1 MSDEDKDEYH
11 NTEVTEQA
19 TKTSGNENQPEDNKF
34 PEQSLQ
40 PEDNKFQ
47 EQQPQPEDKKSPEAQ
62 EGSNYNE
69 GGPNS
74 VNIFNL
80 DQKDGT
86 GYDYFDD
93 PTDPLRPYEHQLPKL
108 AQEEVDQYSQQ
119 LQANR
124 LIVLSCL
131 DEYVAQSAAYSL
143 AYHNNFSVLEKR
155 VLRTDDIKNKD
166 RDDLSLELLM
176 EPYAFGNKKQGRDT
190 LIVTQP
196 SDVDNINFYGSL
208 LSGLLSAKEIEERLR
223 ELNRLI
229 VCLINSTRLRERLI
243 SERHNEDSSFKL
255 IDIDYLQPLLRH
267 HIRDEQKA
275 KELIEELR
283 QQRNNGLWEDNET
296 DFYEHIKALI
306 GENALIK
313 EITRRNQR
321 QQSSEQGY
329 TQYLEEE
336 IEKIKAAFQDEKT
349 LECAVLYVA
358 TFFEQLN
365 TTDFSKVVECLLL
378 GKTKSTAK
386 IHQKGNI
393 KSAQV
398 EDESLV
404 DVWTAQ
410 RDKILNDYYITV
422 VTLKDSTRALDFSFP
437 YLRRILRGYLERE
450 QPYYLEEQFEK
461 LQKYGLL
468 FDDSQKLSK
477 CVASLA
483 TNMAAANPQVYG
495 EQWLFEWI
503 VALLGNID
511 RESQGGVLEEIL
523 RDLFQQMK
531 HEKKQRVFSRM
542 ANLTREMMQHS
553 HLHQTIKKF
562 LNKLIDLRFHTEV
575 LEIVRSMRFIPN
587 FDQLHWIKQ
596 LLERGGEET
605 RRKTSLFLYNYIK
618 YSGSR
623 FNKIIKQLYDW
634 MPQPNKNPQSSVY
647 MFPLFIDFLV
657 DSTVAFNQSQYGQP
671 KNHLVLTALI
681 EETVE
686 SQTFAKL
693 LFHPNNLELLLRKSE
708 IDSLVRRL
716 LAKWNLTLRA
726 GGNYAVVSERL
737 LEQLLLHLASS
748 SLDKKLSQRKI
759 SNQRDLEK
767 LLADAS
773 NQSIALIKT
782 EVADIIG
789 VLIAEWFV
797 IVHGLEDSQQ
807 NEKAVRFF
815 EQFLQQIIDAVPAR
829 KKELTTELTE
839 CWKKMAGLI
848 RDVIN
853 NIKEEQKLQRDK
865 ERAKLIKSL
874 ALKEK
879 QIKKLI
885 IKFKVLSKAY

>member
-1 MSDEDKDEYH
+1 M
-11 NTEVTEQA
+11 V
-19 TKTSGNENQPEDNKF
+19 
-34 PEQSLQ
+34 
-40 PEDNKFQ
+40 
-47 EQQPQPEDKKSPEAQ
+47 
-62 EGSNYNE
+62 
-69 GGPNS
+69 
-74 VNIFNL
+74 
-80 DQKDGT
+80 QKDGT

-93 PTDPLRPYEHQLPKL
+93 PTDPLRHYELQLPKL
-108 AQEEVDQYSQQ
+108 AQEEVEQYSQQ
-119 LQANR
+119 LQAKR

-131 DEYVAQSAAYSL
+131 DEEVATSAAYSL
-143 AYHNNFSVLEKR
+143 IYQQTFSALEKR
-155 VLRTDDIKNKD
+155 VLRTDNIKNRD
-166 RDDLSLELLM
+166 RDDLSIELLM
-176 EPYAFGNKKQGRDT
+176 EPYAFGNQGRDT
-190 LIVTQP
+190 LIVTMP

-208 LSGLLSAKEIEERLR
+208 LSGRLSAKQIEERLR
-223 ELNRLI
+223 EFNRLI
-229 VCLINSTRLRERLI
+229 VCLVNSTRLRERLI
-243 SERHNEDSSFKL
+243 SEQHHENFSFKL

-283 QQRNNGLWEDNET
+283 QQRNNGLWEENET

-306 GENALIK
+306 AENALIK

-329 TQYLEEE
+329 TQYIEEE
-336 IEKIKAAFQDEKT
+336 IEKIKAAFQDDKT

-365 TTDFSKVVECLLL
+365 TTDFSKVVKCLLA
-378 GKTKSTAK
+378 GKTRPTTTEK
-386 IHQKGNI
+386 ITKKGKI
-393 KSAQV
+393 KSIQG

-404 DVWTAQ
+404 EVWTAQ

-422 VTLKDSTRALDFSFP
+422 VTLTDSSRVLDFCFP
-437 YLRRILRGYLERE
+437 YLRRILRRYLERE
-450 QPYYLEEQFEK
+450 QPYYLEEQFER

-468 FDDSQKLSK
+468 FDDSQKISD
-477 CVASLA
+477 CVVSIAVDMASSNSE
-483 TNMAAANPQVYG
+483 TYG
-495 EQWLFEWI
+495 EQWLFEWV

-511 RESQGGVLEEIL
+511 REAQGGVLEEIL

-531 HEKKQRVFSRM
+531 HEQKQRVFSRM

-587 FDQLHWIKQ
+587 FEQLYWIKQ

-623 FNKIIKQLYDW
+623 FNDVIKQLYDW
-634 MPQPNKNPQSSVY
+634 MQQPNKNPQSSVY

-681 EETVE
+681 EENIE

-693 LFHPNNLELLLRKSE
+693 LFHPDNLKLLLRKSE
-708 IDSLVRRL
+708 IDSLIRGLV
-716 LAKWNLTLRA
+716 AKWNLTLRA
-726 GGNYAVVSERL
+726 GGNYAGVPERL
-737 LEQLLLHLASS
+737 LEQLLLHLAY
-748 SLDKKLSQRKI
+748 SLDKELRQHKI

-767 LLADAS
+767 LLADAN
-773 NQSIALIKT
+773 NQSIALIKR

-807 NEKAVRFF
+807 NEKGVRFF
-815 EQFLQQIIDAVPAR
+815 EQFLQQIINAVPAR

-839 CWKKMAGLI
+839 CWKKMAALI

-853 NIKEEQKLQRDK
+853 NIKEEQKVQREK

-879 QIKKLI
+879 QIKKLR
-885 IKFKVLSKAY
+885 IKFKLLSKAY

>member
-1 MSDEDKDEYH
+1 L
-11 NTEVTEQA
+11 V
-19 TKTSGNENQPEDNKF
+19 
-34 PEQSLQ
+34 
-40 PEDNKFQ
+40 
-47 EQQPQPEDKKSPEAQ
+47 
-62 EGSNYNE
+62 
-69 GGPNS
+69 
-74 VNIFNL
+74 
-80 DQKDGT
+80 QKDGT

-93 PTDPLRPYEHQLPKL
+93 PTDPLRHYELQLPKL
-108 AQEEVDQYSQQ
+108 AQEEVEQYSQQ
-119 LQANR
+119 LQAKR

-131 DEYVAQSAAYSL
+131 DEEVATSAAYSL
-143 AYHNNFSVLEKR
+143 IYQQTFSALEKR
-155 VLRTDDIKNKD
+155 VLRTDNIKNRD
-166 RDDLSLELLM
+166 RDDLSIELLM
-176 EPYAFGNKKQGRDT
+176 EPYAFGNQGRDT
-190 LIVTQP
+190 LIVTMP

-208 LSGLLSAKEIEERLR
+208 LSGRLSAKQIEERLR
-223 ELNRLI
+223 EFNRLI
-229 VCLINSTRLRERLI
+229 VCLVNSTRLRERLI
-243 SERHNEDSSFKL
+243 SEQHHENFSFKL

-283 QQRNNGLWEDNET
+283 QQRNNGLWEENET

-306 GENALIK
+306 AENALIK

-329 TQYLEEE
+329 TQYIEEE
-336 IEKIKAAFQDEKT
+336 IEKIKAAFQDDKT

-365 TTDFSKVVECLLL
+365 TTDFSKVVKCLLA
-378 GKTKSTAK
+378 GKTRPTTTEK
-386 IHQKGNI
+386 ITKKGKI
-393 KSAQV
+393 KSIQG

-404 DVWTAQ
+404 EVWTAQ

-422 VTLKDSTRALDFSFP
+422 VTLTDSSRVLDFCFP
-437 YLRRILRGYLERE
+437 YLRRILRRYLERE
-450 QPYYLEEQFEK
+450 QPYYLEEQFER

-468 FDDSQKLSK
+468 FDDSQKISD
-477 CVASLA
+477 CVVSIAVDMASSNSE
-483 TNMAAANPQVYG
+483 TYG
-495 EQWLFEWI
+495 EQWLFEWV

-511 RESQGGVLEEIL
+511 REAQGGVLEEIL

-531 HEKKQRVFSRM
+531 HEQKQRVFSRM

-587 FDQLHWIKQ
+587 FEQLYWIKQ

-623 FNKIIKQLYDW
+623 FNDVIKQLYDW
-634 MPQPNKNPQSSVY
+634 MQQPNKNPQSSVY

-681 EETVE
+681 EENIE

-693 LFHPNNLELLLRKSE
+693 LFHPDNLKLLLRKSE
-708 IDSLVRRL
+708 IDSLIRGLV
-716 LAKWNLTLRA
+716 AKWNLTLRA
-726 GGNYAVVSERL
+726 GGNYAGVPERL
-737 LEQLLLHLASS
+737 LEQLLLHLAY
-748 SLDKKLSQRKI
+748 SLDKELRQHKI

-767 LLADAS
+767 LLADAN
-773 NQSIALIKT
+773 NQSIALIKR

-807 NEKAVRFF
+807 NEKGVRFF
-815 EQFLQQIIDAVPAR
+815 EQFLQQIINAVPAR

-839 CWKKMAGLI
+839 CWKKMAALI

-853 NIKEEQKLQRDK
+853 NIKEEQKVQREK

-879 QIKKLI
+879 QIKKLR
-885 IKFKVLSKAY
+885 IKFKLLSKAY